1 MHSQVLRG
9 CFRARVYRSRPSSA
23 ARSSFGEPARL
34 CSCSAGRAFC
44 PRNPADPAA
53 SPRVALNLPG
63 APQCACEAGSRVRA
77 AAGAEPRSCQLT
89 PPLRRPLKVGFK
101 EILQHRQETG
111 QNRRPQKIEW
121 SLYSAKKTL
130 LDTVLE
136 SIRHFETP
144 YSVNKTL
151 FDAI

>member
-89 PPLRRPLKVGFK
+89 PPLRRPLKVGNSAAS
-101 EILQHRQETG
+101 TG
-111 QNRRPQKIEW
+111 DWTKSGPKKIEW
-121 SLYSAKKTL
+121 SLCSAKKTL

-136 SIRHFETP
+136 SIRHFATP